1 MNIILNILKTVLG
14 FTDGASLA
22 NKTSGVINYAIFL
35 PLSGWVW
42 FHKADA
48 VILQMVV
55 EYQGKMETFS
65 LFQTTVGG
73 LALIV
78 AGLFV
83 YVEFLRR
90 SNSGVR
96 IYPQIGPGP

>member
-1 MNIILNILKTVLG
+1 MIWNILKTVFG
-14 FTDGASLA
+14 FTTGASLA

-35 PLSGWVW
+35 PLGGWVW

-55 EYQGKMETFS
+55 EYKGKMETFS
-65 LFQTTVGG
+65 LFQTTIGG
-73 LALIV
+73 LALVV
-78 AGLFV
+78 AGIFV

-90 SNSGVR
+90 SNSGIR
-96 IYPQIGPGP
+96 INPQIGPGP